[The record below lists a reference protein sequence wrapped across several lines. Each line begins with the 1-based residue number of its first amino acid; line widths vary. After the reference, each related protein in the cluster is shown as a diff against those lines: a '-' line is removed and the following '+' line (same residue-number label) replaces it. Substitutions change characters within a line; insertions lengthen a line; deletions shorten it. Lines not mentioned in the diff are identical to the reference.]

1 MTDKERDKF
10 MQQALRLA
18 RKGAGHVAPNPLVG
32 AVLVKDGRVIGK
44 GWHKKLGQAHA
55 EVNAI
60 TDCLKNG
67 YDPAG
72 STLFVTLEPCCHYG
86 KTPPC
91 TEAILKARIAAVEI
105 ATLDDCA
112 LVAGKGADLLRQQG
126 VRVITGCCE
135 HQARLLNAGFF
146 KHQKTGRPQVILKWA
161 ESIDG
166 KLAWPAG
173 SPRRWLTGEK
183 SRAHVHQIRSR
194 CGAVLVGIGTV
205 LEDDPMLNVRLPRTQ
220 AQPVRA
226 ILDSHLRIPPA
237 SQLVQT
243 ARRQPVI
250 IYALISEVHQQ
261 RDKVWALVE
270 QGCEVMETPEKE
282 GRISLPAVLD
292 DLGRRGITE
301 LLVEGGPTVHRGFL
315 REKLADQI
323 MTYIAPV
330 MIGDQP
336 GLPEMNLSGSLVTL
350 ADVQIRSFDDDV
362 LIEGYLE

>member
-1 MTDKERDKF
+1 

-18 RKGAGHVAPNPLVG
+18 RKGAGFVAPNPLVG
-32 AVLVKDGRVIGK
+32 AVLVKDGKVIGK
-44 GWHKKLGQAHA
+44 GWHKKFGQAHA

-60 TDCLKNG
+60 TNCLKNG

-112 LVAGKGADLLRQQG
+112 LVDGKGADQLRQHG

-135 HQARLLNAGFF
+135 HQARRLNAGFF

-173 SPRRWLTGEK
+173 SENRWLTNEK
-183 SRAHVHQIRSR
+183 SRAHVHQIRSQ

-205 LEDDPMLNVRLPRTQ
+205 LADDPMLNVRLARARP
-220 AQPVRA
+220 QPIRA

-237 SQLVQT
+237 CQLVRT
-243 ARRQPVI
+243 ARQQPVI
-250 IYALISEVHQQ
+250 VYALATEVHHQ
-261 RDKVWALVE
+261 RDKVWTLVD
-270 QGCEVMETPEKE
+270 QGCEVVEMPEKE

-292 DLGRRGITE
+292 NLGRRGITD
-301 LLVEGGPTVHRGFL
+301 LLVEGGPTVLGGFL

-330 MIGDQP
+330 IIGDHPDVP
-336 GLPEMNLSGSLVTL
+336 GLDLSRSLDPL
-350 ADVQIRSFDDDV
+350 ADVQIRVFENDV
-362 LIEGYLE
+362 LMEGYLD